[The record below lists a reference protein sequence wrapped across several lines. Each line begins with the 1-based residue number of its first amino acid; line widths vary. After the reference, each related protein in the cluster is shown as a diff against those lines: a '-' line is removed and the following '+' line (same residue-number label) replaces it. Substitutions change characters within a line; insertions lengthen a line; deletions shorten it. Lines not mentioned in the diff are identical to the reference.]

1 MQGVVGLLMKV
12 GDGGDFGRGYAV
24 QRLKVVLG
32 RSSGGG
38 TGSDSHGIRVSVV
51 ITNSVQC

>member
-51 ITNSVQC
+51 ITNSFQC